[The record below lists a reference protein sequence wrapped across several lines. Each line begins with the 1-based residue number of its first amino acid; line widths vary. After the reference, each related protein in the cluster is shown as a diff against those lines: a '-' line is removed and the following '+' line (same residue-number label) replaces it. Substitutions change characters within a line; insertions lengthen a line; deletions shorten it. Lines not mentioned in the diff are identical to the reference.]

1 MKKQGNAQSYKIIVS
16 ENYSSGF
23 TDLKASLYTF
33 LFVKCTEMWMLVFKQ
48 HTLSY
53 LSNAGW

>member
-1 MKKQGNAQSYKIIVS
+1 MQSYKITVS

-23 TDLKASLYTF
+23 TDLKASRYTF
-33 LFVKCTEMWMLVFKQ
+33 LFVKCTEMRMLVFKQ